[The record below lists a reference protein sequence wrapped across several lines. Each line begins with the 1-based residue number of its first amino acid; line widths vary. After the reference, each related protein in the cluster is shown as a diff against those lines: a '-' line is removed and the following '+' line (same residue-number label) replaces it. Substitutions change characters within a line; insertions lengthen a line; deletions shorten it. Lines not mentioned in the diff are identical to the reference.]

1 MLAAPRP
8 RSEAQREAARAN
20 GARSRGP
27 TSAEGKARSSMN
39 AFRHGLCSP
48 AILAPDEDPEAFAA
62 LLAALRAEHRPT
74 DVTDELLVERLAVA
88 LWKLDRCDRLE
99 AQLAACPPRPPAGRI
114 YPDGTPVLLTRST
127 ELATLSAHAARL
139 ERTVHRLLAALAARP
154 ARARAEM
161 PVSEATVREVR
172 ARGATVAEVVAPE
185 AALREPRSPAP
196 AVEPGPSPAATEN
209 RGNEPEPVTAEAA
222 ASGGPLGEAAGRAG
236 AATTREEAGA
246 AAHADRISDRRNE
259 PGPPSTTGGPPPGK
273 PAEPAAATERVTA
286 DRETVLANA
295 ARRDPDL
302 ALTIAERLAR
312 EGELARLHR
321 FFRGEGREIARALFR
336 DRPRPAPA

>member
-1 MLAAPRP
+1 MLAAPRS

-74 DVTDELLVERLAVA
+74 DVTDELLIERLAVA

-99 AQLAACPPRPPAGRI
+99 ARLAACPPRPPAGRI
-114 YPDGTPVLLTRST
+114 YPDGTPVLLTRAH

-139 ERTVHRLLAALAARP
+139 ERAVHRLLAALAARP
-154 ARARAEM
+154 ARARAEV
-161 PVSEATVREVR
+161 PVSEASVRPVR
-172 ARGATVAEVVAPE
+172 AGGATVSEVVAPE
-185 AALREPRSPAP
+185 AAVGEKRGPAP
-196 AVEPGPSPAATEN
+196 AVEPRPAPAPAEN

-222 ASGGPLGEAAGRAG
+222 APGGSPSAAAGRAG
-236 AATTREEAGA
+236 VATSREGAAGA
-246 AAHADRISDRRNE
+246 LRAEEISTRGNE
-259 PGPPSTTGGPPPGK
+259 PE
-273 PAEPAAATERVTA
+273 PASSPAAAPSPPRPEPTPEIGETEA
-286 DRETVLANA
+286 GPEALLAHA

-302 ALTIAERLAR
+302 ALAIAEQLAR
-312 EGELARLHR
+312 EGELARLRR

-336 DRPRPAPA
+336 DRSRPAVA